1 MAPRLD
7 TLIVENFRS
16 IKGKIVVPLNA
27 QVVLVHGTNG
37 MGKSSI
43 MSALEIG
50 LTGRMA
56 HLAANGDGYQ
66 SYLTHLGEAGGAIS
80 LSTTEPL
87 AAGQKTMGEAEFT
100 EAVFKAD
107 PLLASG
113 LDRFFAE
120 RCYLPQATLGRL
132 LEIYSSQTA
141 TTTSSPLT
149 QFVKEIL
156 GLDPLDALVD
166 GLYPAFNVARVR
178 NLVPEYR
185 RLEALDASTS
195 QGVSDADASLE
206 AARSRS
212 ETARA
217 EAAQILEQL
226 GRAAD
231 PVTSMSEIEALLAD
245 LESSRA
251 ESDALVSL
259 ERLRAELKSVSQ
271 TWRGLASTD
280 VQRDLAGREQTL
292 QSLTVQLEQ
301 WRQDAGA
308 RLAAVLALATT
319 HFPDLPGLDDGP
331 TSARA
336 SALARAEGEAER
348 CDNLIAAASDAAD
361 RGDALQQM
369 IARSNVRLEE
379 LDAALSSSVDNTRS
393 LASALAGLAPHIHSD
408 ICPVCDRDFADQDA
422 GPLAAHL
429 AGKIAALTT
438 EAGRLQALAVERA
451 ETTNRLTQAQRELL
465 TVDQRRLEAEALAA
479 LTNRA
484 TQMSGMVEQLRR
496 MEPDAEIGAD
506 LLDRVAAAREAATA
520 ARRANETSASVRPE
534 LEKIVELTLSAPLGE
549 FPSVDEALSQAS
561 AALDSQ
567 ISFAQGQI
575 TRRVQAMGH
584 LETLKRTLLEIDKSE
599 AERTAARA
607 ESQRVKAGL
616 VAVGEVRE
624 SAKSVSEA
632 AQKVRAAI
640 VKKVF
645 NTALNK
651 SWRDLFVRLAPSE
664 DFVPAFKIPEGEKD
678 KVEAVLETVHRSGRA
693 SGTPSAMLSQGN
705 LNTAALTL
713 FLALHLS
720 VPART
725 PWLVLDDPVQSM
737 DDVHIAQFA
746 ALLRTLSKG
755 VGRQVIVAVH
765 ERALFD
771 YLTLELSPAYPG
783 DSLITIEVTRNFDG
797 ETVATPRSHKYE
809 ADQLDAA

>member
-7 TLIVENFRS
+7 TLVVENFRS

-66 SYLTHLGEAGGAIS
+66 SYLTHLGEAGGTIS
-80 LSTTEPL
+80 LSTTEAL
-87 AAGQKTMGEAEFT
+87 AKGQRTMGEARFT
-100 EAVFKAD
+100 EAAFDAE
-107 PLLASG
+107 PLLETG

-132 LEIYSSQTA
+132 LEIYSSQTT

-178 NLVPEYR
+178 NLVPAYR
-185 RLEALDASTS
+185 RLEALETASSQEVIDA
-195 QGVSDADASLE
+195 GAALDAAV
-206 AARSRS
+206 SRS
-212 ETARA
+212 GTARA
-217 EAAQILEQL
+217 DAAGVLALL
-226 GRAAD
+226 GRPAD
-231 PVTSMSEIEALLAD
+231 PGTSMAEIETLLAE
-245 LESSRA
+245 LEGSA
-251 ESDALVSL
+251 LESDALVSL
-259 ERLRAELKSVSQ
+259 ERLRAELKTATQ
-271 TWRGLASTD
+271 TWRGLAQTD
-280 VQRDLAGREQTL
+280 VQRDLAVREQTL
-292 QSLTVQLEQ
+292 QALSTHLDQ
-301 WRQDAGA
+301 WRQEPGA
-308 RLAAVLALATT
+308 RLAAVLTLAGT

-348 CDNLIAAASDAAD
+348 CDNLIAAATEAAERAD
-361 RGDALQQM
+361 VLQQTVSR
-369 IARSNVRLEE
+369 AGVRLEE
-379 LDAALSSSVDNTRS
+379 LDSALSSSVDNTRT
-393 LASALAGLAPHIHSD
+393 LASALAGLAPHIHSNL
-408 ICPVCDRDFADQDA
+408 CPVCDRDFAEQEA
-422 GPLAAHL
+422 GPLSAHL

-438 EAGRLQALAVERA
+438 EAGRLQALALERA
-451 ETTNRLTQAQRELL
+451 EVTNRLTQAQRELL
-465 TVDQRRLEAEALAA
+465 TVSQKRLEVEALAA

-484 TQMSGMVEQLRR
+484 TQMAGIVDQLRDL
-496 MEPDAEIGAD
+496 ETVAETGAD
-506 LLDRVAAAREAATA
+506 LLDRQAAARDAAVV
-520 ARRANETSASVRPE
+520 ARRANETSASIRPE
-534 LEKIVELTLSAPLGE
+534 LERIVDLILSSPLGA
-549 FPSVDEALSQAS
+549 FPSVDDALIQAS
-561 AALDSQ
+561 AALDGQ
-567 ISFAQGQI
+567 IASAQSQI

-584 LETLKRTLLEIDKSE
+584 LETLKRALLDLGKGE
-599 AERTAARA
+599 ADLNDARA
-607 ESQRVKAGL
+607 ESRRVKAGL
-616 VAVGEVRE
+616 GAVAEVRE
-624 SAKSVSEA
+624 SAKSVSDA
-632 AQKVRAAI
+632 AQKVRSAI

-651 SWRDLFVRLAPSE
+651 SWRDLFIRLAPSE

-678 KVEAVLETVHRSGRA
+678 KVEAVLETVHRSGRT
-693 SGTPSAMLSQGN
+693 SGTPGAMLSQGN

-783 DSLITIEVTRNFDG
+783 DSMITVEVTRNFEG
-797 ETVATPRSHKYE
+797 ETVATPKSHKYE